1 MLEFSISTK
10 FLLNIIISVIRI
22 LISVAFYTI
31 IERKI
36 LGYIQIRKGPNKVG
50 YIGILQPFRDAIKL
64 FNKNLVLIE
73 NSNILI
79 FSISPLLSLS
89 LALLIISIIPYTAF
103 SPFDNKHNI
112 LLFFIISRIR
122 VYILLIIG

>member
-1 MLEFSISTK
+1 VISI
-10 FLLNIIISVIRI
+10 IRI
-22 LISVAFYTI
+22 LVSVAFYTI

-36 LGYIQIRKGPNKVG
+36 LRYIQIRKGPNKVG

-64 FNKNLVLIE
+64 FNKNLIFVE
-73 NSNILI
+73 NINILI
-79 FSISPLLSLS
+79 FSLSPLLSLF
-89 LALLIISIIPYTAF
+89 LALLIISIIPYLPN

-112 LLFFIISRIR
+112 LLFFIISRIG

>member
-1 MLEFSISTK
+1 MLIA
-10 FLLNIIISVIRI
+10 
-22 LISVAFYTI
+22 VAFYTI

-36 LGYIQIRKGPNKVG
+36 LSYIQIRKGPNKVG

-64 FNKNLVLIE
+64 FNKNLIIIE

-79 FSISPLLSLS
+79 YSISPLLSLS
-89 LALLIISIIPYTAF
+89 LAILIISIIPYLNS
-103 SPFDNKHNI
+103 SPFDNKHNL
-112 LLFFIISRIR
+112 LLFFIISRIG

>member
-1 MLEFSISTK
+1 MKTIT
-10 FLLNIIISVIRI
+10 LLNLIISIIRI
-22 LISVAFYTI
+22 LVSVAFYTI

-36 LGYIQIRKGPNKVG
+36 LRYIQIRKGPNKVG

-64 FNKNLVLIE
+64 FNKNLTLIE

-79 FSISPLLSLS
+79 FSASPLLSLL
-89 LALLIISIIPYTAF
+89 LALVIISIIPYISS

-112 LLFFIISRIR
+112 LLFFIISRIG